1 MEIETAEWVVVVAIL
16 VAVMPIMIIMWLA
29 LYDELRDRW

>member
-1 MEIETAEWVVVVAIL
+1 MDIETVEQVVVVAIL
-16 VAVMPIMIIMWLA
+16 VAVMPIMMIMWLA

>member
-1 MEIETAEWVVVVAIL
+1 MEAKAIEWVVVVAIL